1 MSGRSQRSTDWRT
14 VLLMASAARCC
25 ASLVVRGCSKVTVAV
40 RAGGCGERGGD
51 FHEAHRDLDGGL
63 LCGDTAGSC
72 VAAVRTG
79 LRGGDRCLGRQFL
92 GSIRSAIAQ
101 RGLRSR
107 RSGGAPQPGLEDGHF
122 DRSVGNNDWGQ
133 CDVPS
138 PNADFTA
145 VAASAADSWS
155 AMGGGGGGI
164 HSLGLK
170 RNGAIV
176 AWGDNSSGQC
186 DVPAPNTGFT
196 TIAAGLSHSLGLKA
210 DGSIV
215 AWGNNYWGQC
225 DVPAPN
231 AGFVAIAAGASHSLG
246 LKSDGSI
253 VAWGNN
259 WAGQCD
265 VPEPNTGFVA
275 IAAGGF
281 IGVGR
286 GCGFSLGLKSDGS
299 IAAWGACSQC
309 PYPSRMLASRQ
320 YRRPPTTG
328 WA

>member
-1 MSGRSQRSTDWRT
+1 MPVGVVNAGAISMKHI
-14 VLLMASAARCC
+14 VILMAACC
-25 ASLVVRGCSKVTVAV
+25 AVTLLGHASPLFGQDCGGAIVAWGDSSSGQYDLPSPNEGFVAV
-40 RAGGCGERGGD
+40 AAGG
-51 FHEAHRDLDGGL
+51 HHSLALKT
-63 LCGDTAGSC
+63 DTSI
-72 VAAVRTG
+72 VAW
-79 LRGGDRCLGRQFL
+79 
-92 GSIRSAIAQ
+92 
-101 RGLRSR
+101 
-107 RSGGAPQPGLEDGHF
+107 
-122 DRSVGNNDWGQ
+122 GNNDWGQ

-231 AGFVAIAAGASHSLG
+231 ADFVAIAAGASHSLG

-309 PYPSRMLASRQ
+309 PVPEPNAGFTAISAAAYHWLGLKVRRLGGGVGFLGSWGLACRSA
-320 YRRPPTTG
+320 RPQRG
-328 WA
+328 LRGDRGGV